1 MLKDSI
7 PCSILGHPFGMFCH
21 SSPLLKLSYYLYRNI
36 YNIYIYNNNIVKM
49 ELPILFHFFCKNSKY
64 LMLQYSQIK

>member
-21 SSPLLKLSYYLYRNI
+21 NSPLLKLSYINT
-36 YNIYIYNNNIVKM
+36 VKM
-49 ELPILFHFFCKNSKY
+49 ELPILFLFFFFVKTVNT
-64 LMLQYSQIK
+64 